1 MIIAVGISML
11 QRCGAGAGGF
21 EGFRERT
28 GARSLSRDGFRGWQN
43 FTKKSAA
50 KFGGGNVRSVNL
62 LANDAGIILRQIEA
76 SLMLLL

>member
-28 GARSLSRDGFRGWQN
+28 GARSHSRDFGAGKISQKNPPPR
-43 FTKKSAA
+43 
-50 KFGGGNVRSVNL
+50 FGGGNVRSVNL